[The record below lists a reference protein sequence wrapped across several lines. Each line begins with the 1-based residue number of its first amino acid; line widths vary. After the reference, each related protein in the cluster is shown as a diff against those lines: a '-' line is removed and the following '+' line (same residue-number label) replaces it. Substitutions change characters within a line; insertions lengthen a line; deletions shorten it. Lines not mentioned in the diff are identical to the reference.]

1 MRIKKK
7 KHYCSGY
14 REAIDILNSQ
24 YSSLHVRSLDWYN
37 QNKDSYGTVPV
48 PYLFVIG
55 MSPYTGEEFENFK
68 AVYRRNYIRIEPEN
82 SYGYSWSLEMFEEF
96 DDFIIDLGDE
106 NT

>member
-7 KHYCSGY
+7 KHHCSGY

-48 PYLFVIG
+48 PCLFVI
-55 MSPYTGEEFENFK
+55 
-68 AVYRRNYIRIEPEN
+68 
-82 SYGYSWSLEMFEEF
+82 
-96 DDFIIDLGDE
+96 
-106 NT
+106 